1 MEGDDT
7 EGYEYCY
14 TPDNSQKNWRLH
26 TSALPRMDE
35 GRGKGNLDSKSGF
48 GGKVGITGGDW
59 STDGIRRYHTG
70 GSISIEPPP
79 QHTGSGG
86 GNTSINGDGGEQSPN
101 ILRVGTMD
109 VNVGVMNGVELSPA
123 KKSMEKEKEA
133 VGENDDIES
142 EAESEGKFS
151 IDDGEDA
158 PDGTRN
164 YPDAN
169 SRPDLKEEVKDLT
182 EGKVQDNTECLQE
195 GDDTN
200 PTLADDVFTTEDASP
215 TTISSNQ
222 NTPISH
228 PPSGKSKHVE
238 SSTSINTNMFD
249 SGLFSS
255 NQFTNTTST
264 INTMT
269 TFESLYH
276 LSPSMAWRLRSAYA
290 PTTPQEEHFM
300 SVGSEILAQRHPDKA
315 DGIMRGLAVARQCE
329 SRVCDGLR
337 KIGELISYC
346 ERIKGRNISSSSTV
360 RRVADEDKSFG
371 DKDDE
376 EDVNDED
383 IQAAEA
389 MFDYFCEKNVLPML
403 IDSLLCHPPALSSS
417 DTILNA
423 VSLINNSSMSST
435 DSSSHHSSSPFSGVN
450 WTASVKSQILQTIA
464 MILFNTSSPLSLT
477 YLLSNN
483 YMNEL
488 IMGMMPLDRWRADAL
503 EEILP
508 PYVTL
513 LRGLAMRLRGDEG
526 KYCLPL
532 FLCQRQR
539 RNTLT
544 NVNGNSNDNITAVA
558 TTETYL
564 PLLYAAVQVFCSSY
578 GTSLRDS
585 EGCLIRTTAMN
596 VILNL
601 ARISDPEMNLVLVV
615 GGGDAINGSA
625 LPATK
630 STPFPSPASAA
641 LSAVSSPL
649 TLEQEL
655 LFPHICNCLK

>member
-7 EGYEYCY
+7 EGYEYSY
-14 TPDNSQKNWRLH
+14 TPDNCQKSWRLQLPAG
-26 TSALPRMDE
+26 ALPRMDE
-35 GRGKGNLDSKSGF
+35 WRGKGSLDPNSGF
-48 GGKVGITGGDW
+48 GGTVGITGGDW

-79 QHTGSGG
+79 QHTESGG
-86 GNTSINGDGGEQSPN
+86 GKTSINGVGEGEERSLN

-109 VNVGVMNGVELSPA
+109 VDVGVMNGVELSPA
-123 KKSMEKEKEA
+123 KKSMEKKKE
-133 VGENDDIES
+133 NYDIDSEVELES
-142 EAESEGKFS
+142 KFS

-158 PDGTRN
+158 PDGSRN
-164 YPDAN
+164 
-169 SRPDLKEEVKDLT
+169 PDLEVENKELT
-182 EGKVQDNTECLQE
+182 KGKVRDNTDCLQE

-200 PTLADDVFTTEDASP
+200 PTLADDTTKDASH
-215 TTISSNQ
+215 TTINSNQ
-222 NTPISH
+222 NTPISSLL
-228 PPSGKSKHVE
+228 SGKSEHVK

-249 SGLFSS
+249 SGLFSA
-255 NQFTNTTST
+255 NPST
-264 INTMT
+264 NTMT

-300 SVGSEILAQRHPDKA
+300 SVGSEILTQRHPDKA

-346 ERIKGRNISSSSTV
+346 ERIKGRNVSSSSPV
-360 RRVADEDKSFG
+360 HRMGDEIKSYGGNDDK
-371 DKDDE
+371 

-383 IQAAEA
+383 IEAAEA
-389 MFDYFCEKNVLPML
+389 MFAYFCEKNVLPML

-417 DTILNA
+417 DTILNG
-423 VSLINNSSMSST
+423 VSLSNNSYMNST
-435 DSSSHHSSSPFSGVN
+435 DSPSHSPSSPFSGVN

-488 IMGMMPLDRWRADAL
+488 IMGMLPLDRWRADAL

-513 LRGLAMRLRGDEG
+513 LRGLVMRLRGDEG

-544 NVNGNSNDNITAVA
+544 NVDGNSNDNAAAVA

-601 ARISDPEMNLVLVV
+601 ARISDPDMRMVIVV
-615 GGGDAINGSA
+615 GGGGEAIDGA
-625 LPATK
+625 LPTTK
-630 STPFPSPASAA
+630 STPIPSPASAA
-641 LSAVSSPL
+641 LSLTSSPL

-655 LFPHICNCLK
+655 LFPYICNSLK